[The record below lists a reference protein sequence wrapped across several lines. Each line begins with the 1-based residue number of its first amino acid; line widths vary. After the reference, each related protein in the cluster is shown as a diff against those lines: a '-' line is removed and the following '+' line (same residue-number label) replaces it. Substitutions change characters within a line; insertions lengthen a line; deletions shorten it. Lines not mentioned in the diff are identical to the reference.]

1 MNSVGVLQAMDEQSI
16 VDREKDMQSGK
27 KWRPRPTSLGEAK
40 DYAYREDRNL
50 ETFVREKRSLTD
62 PTKAHLPLVSL
73 KSITKYA

>member
-1 MNSVGVLQAMDEQSI
+1 MGVLQAMDEQSI

-27 KWRPRPTSLGEAK
+27 KWRPRPTSLSEAK

-62 PTKAHLPLVSL
+62 PSKAHLPLVSL
-73 KSITKYA
+73 KSIMKYA